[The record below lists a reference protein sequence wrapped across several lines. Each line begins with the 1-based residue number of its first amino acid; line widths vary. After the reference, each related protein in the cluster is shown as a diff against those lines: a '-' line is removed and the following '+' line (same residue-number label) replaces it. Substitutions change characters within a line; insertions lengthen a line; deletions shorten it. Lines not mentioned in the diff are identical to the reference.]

1 MPTSTARGICK
12 ESSPRFRGQKMF
24 MGESRNKSDE
34 RKPGVA
40 LTRREWLMSLGS
52 AVVLSGFRGAPGLV
66 QADSHPARAPLPP
79 GLYEPSLDHL
89 SHALDSKGA
98 FLPIPPGA
106 ATEYDRPH
114 SGVFVPQ
121 AFTQEEFAVVRRLVE
136 IILGEDLKN
145 ASERLAPGAPA
156 SIYDEV
162 AEWIDLVVTSAPGTR
177 TVALNLPADQRAL
190 AIAYFGSEEP
200 VRYLESF
207 EPESVC
213 REGLAWLGEE
223 SQRRI
228 AKGFLDVDAGGQAE
242 LVRAISDARPDRSA
256 THAGTRLFHF
266 LKEETIR
273 AFYTSRMGLKELDD
287 HGNSFYGQPPGCG
300 LPLRLRPTRSEPE

>member
-1 MPTSTARGICK
+1 MSPRSRSWRFPRAQATTLPTSTTRGICK

-40 LTRREWLMSLGS
+40 LTQY
-52 AVVLSGFRGAPGLV
+52 A
-66 QADSHPARAPLPP
+66 
-79 GLYEPSLDHL
+79 
-89 SHALDSKGA
+89 
-98 FLPIPPGA
+98 
-106 ATEYDRPH
+106 RPH
-114 SGVFVPQ
+114 PGPFVPQ

-256 THAGTRLFHF
+256 THAGTRLFDF

-273 AFYTSRMGLKELDD
+273 ACYTSRMGLKELDD

>member
-1 MPTSTARGICK
+1 MSPRSRSWRFPRAQATTLPTSTARGICK

-98 FLPIPPGA
+98 FLPIRPGA
-106 ATEYDRPH
+106 LTEYARPH
-114 SGVFVPQ
+114 PGPFVPQ
-121 AFTQEEFAVVRRLVE
+121 AFTEEEFAVVRRLVE

-162 AEWIDLVVTSAPGTR
+162 AEWIDLV
-177 TVALNLPADQRAL
+177 
-190 AIAYFGSEEP
+190 
-200 VRYLESF
+200 
-207 EPESVC
+207 
-213 REGLAWLGEE
+213 
-223 SQRRI
+223 
-228 AKGFLDVDAGGQAE
+228 
-242 LVRAISDARPDRSA
+242 DRKS
-256 THAGTRLFHF
+256 TRLNSSHEWISYAVFC
-266 LKEETIR
+266 LKKKNTHP
-273 AFYTSRMGLKELDD
+273 D
-287 HGNSFYGQPPGCG
+287 
-300 LPLRLRPTRSEPE
+300 

>member
-1 MPTSTARGICK
+1 LPTSTARGICK
-12 ESSPRFRGQKMF
+12 EWSPRFRGQKMF
-24 MGESRNKSDE
+24 MGASENKIDE

-52 AVVLSGFRGAPGLV
+52 AVILSGFRGAPGLV
-66 QADSHPARAPLPP
+66 QTDSHAARAPLPP
-79 GLYEPSLDHL
+79 GLYEPSLGHL

-98 FLPIPPGA
+98 FLPIRPGA
-106 ATEYDRPH
+106 ATAYARPH
-114 SGVFVPQ
+114 PGRFVPQ

-145 ASERLAPGAPA
+145 ASEKLARGAPA

-162 AEWIDLVVTSAPGTR
+162 AEWIDLVVASAPGTR
-177 TVALNLPADQRAL
+177 TVALNLQADQRAL
-190 AIAYFGSEEP
+190 AIAYFGSEQP

-207 EPESVC
+207 GPESVC

-228 AKGFLDVDAGGQAE
+228 AKGFLDVDASGQAE

-256 THAGTRLFHF
+256 THAGTRLFDF

-273 AFYTSRMGLKELDD
+273 AFYTSRMGLKELDYQ
-287 HGNSFYGQPPGCG
+287 GNSFYGQSPGCG
-300 LPLRLRPTRSEPE
+300 LPLRLRPTASEPE